1 MIMTIGHR
9 TGTGKLLLKSLLVLF
24 MVAFLVLIA
33 FPFVWLMLGSFKTM
47 RELFSV
53 PIPFWPQQWLFSNYE
68 EAFNAQP
75 FGLYLY
81 NSLVVGLVSTFTVLF
96 TASLAAYS
104 LSRVNIKGKKLV
116 LILVLTVSLLP
127 PITLLNPIYQ
137 MMSAMGMLN
146 TRIGLALVL
155 SAVQMP
161 TAIWLLASFFQSI
174 PYELEESAMLDG
186 ASVLRCFVQ
195 VVMPLVTPGV
205 VTISILTFVSAWNN
219 YIFPVVLNQK
229 QSARTV
235 AIALTMF
242 ETETYTPWHIISA
255 AAIIVSLPL
264 IVGVLLMQ
272 KHIIGG
278 LMEGSVKG

>member
-1 MIMTIGHR
+1 MMMTAGHR
-9 TGTGKLLLKSLLVLF
+9 TRAGRLLLRCLLTLF
-24 MVAFLVLIA
+24 MVAFLALIA
-33 FPFVWLMLGSFKTM
+33 FPFFWLVLGSFKTM
-47 RELFSV
+47 RELFAV
-53 PIPFWPQQWLFSNYE
+53 PLSFWPQQWLFGNYA

-81 NSLVVGLVSTFTVLF
+81 NSLFIGIVSTVTVLF

-104 LSRVNIKGKKLV
+104 LARVNIRFKKLV

-137 MMSAMGMLN
+137 MMSNVGLLN
-146 TRIGLALVL
+146 THIGLALVL
-155 SAVQMP
+155 SAVEMP
-161 TAIWLLASFFQSI
+161 TAIWLLASFFQAI
-174 PYELEESAMLDG
+174 PCELEESAMLDG

-205 VTISILTFVSAWNN
+205 VTVSILTFVNAWNN
-219 YIFPVVLNQK
+219 YIFAVVLNQK

-242 ETETYTPWHIISA
+242 ETETYTPWHVISA
-255 AAIIVSLPL
+255 AAVIVSLPL

-278 LMEGSVKG
+278 MLEGGVKG